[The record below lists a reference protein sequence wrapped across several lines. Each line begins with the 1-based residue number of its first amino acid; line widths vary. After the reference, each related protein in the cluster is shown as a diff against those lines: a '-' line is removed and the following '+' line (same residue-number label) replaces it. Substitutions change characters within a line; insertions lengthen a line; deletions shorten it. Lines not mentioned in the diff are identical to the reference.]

1 MDFTQEQI
9 SLIFDEIA
17 NQKNGYQ
24 SILKLSLEAIMRAER
39 EQFNLINPFFWAA
52 TSSLGSLLATTALP
66 LCRPH
71 RLYQKRPTRTRA
83 ICQCLLVRMENIPYL
98 RA

>member
-24 SILKLSLEAIMRAER
+24 SILKLSLEAIMRTEPK
-39 EQFNLINPFFWAA
+39 QFNLINPFGGGGDLQPGQPTDNYSTMPPIAIPIW
-52 TSSLGSLLATTALP
+52 TSEQFTVS
-66 LCRPH
+66 
-71 RLYQKRPTRTRA
+71 
-83 ICQCLLVRMENIPYL
+83 
-98 RA
+98 

>member
-39 EQFNLINPFFWAA
+39 KQFNLINPFW
-52 TSSLGSLLATTALP
+52 GR
-66 LCRPH
+66 RP
-71 RLYQKRPTRTRA
+71 PA
-83 ICQCLLVRMENIPYL
+83 
-98 RA
+98 